1 MSDRHVRERNA
12 GFRDSARLKSILKI
26 VRQWGTR
33 ALDRVII
40 ETTVFTRQVLNLL
53 SDRAYRELQVT
64 LAQRPDAG
72 DLIKGG
78 GGLRK
83 LRCMIEGRGK
93 RGGIRVIYYWAV
105 RQDQVLFLLMYAKNE
120 RDDLTANQLK
130 KLRTIIEAEYP

>member
-1 MSDRHVRERNA
+1 M
-12 GFRDSARLKSILKI
+12 
-26 VRQWGTR
+26 
-33 ALDRVII
+33 VII

-83 LRCMIEGRGK
+83 LRCTIEGRGK
-93 RGGIRVIYYWAV
+93 RGGVRVIYYWAV
-105 RQDQVLFLLMYAKNE
+105 RQDQVLLLLMYAKNE